1 MCAFLQRFVV
11 LPTSYVMSASG
22 IKLLFRSA
30 FIVMLSVS
38 WLPNV
43 MLPSKSMLPLTF
55 KFPVIF
61 VSPVVGAI
69 VRSPVV
75 VETVLPDSTILPVAT
90 CVGSIIVV
98 LPPFVK
104 LIPVSELTSKFPPLN
119 VTAPVS

>member
-22 IKLLFRSA
+22 IKLLLRSA
-30 FIVMLSVS
+30 LIVILSVS
-38 WLPNV
+38 WLPSV

-55 KFPVIF
+55 KFPVIL
-61 VSPVVGAI
+61 VSPVVGEI
-69 VRSPVV
+69 ITSP
-75 VETVLPDSTILPVAT
+75 ETVEIVFPDNTRFPVDT

-98 LPPFVK
+98 FGPFVK
-104 LIPVSELTSKFPPLN
+104 LIPVKELTSKLPPLN